1 MKALL
6 TADLHYNVSRSTE
19 PARRLIEEIND
30 SDADVVVLV
39 GDTAGHDT
47 AILSECLHLF
57 DSFGGDKL
65 FVAGNHELWTH
76 DGDSYERYEREIPAV
91 AREAGFHCLDA
102 EPFVRDGVAFVG
114 SVGWYDY
121 SFRRRELE
129 IPIRFYE
136 AKVGPGAAVRLDEF
150 HHLLEPADDIPDA
163 ARSITTRWMDGTYV
177 RLPFSDVRFVEILCE
192 KLDRQL
198 GDLPED
204 TTAVVACVHH
214 LPFAEFVPAARSPAW
229 DFGNAFLGA
238 ARFGEILLGHPRV
251 RHVFCGHSHQS
262 GNLQKGSIRCTN
274 IGSTY
279 RAKRYET
286 LEC

>member
-6 TADLHYNVSRSTE
+6 TADLHYNVPRSTE
-19 PARRLIEEIND
+19 PARRLIEQINA

-65 FVAGNHELWTH
+65 FVVGNHELWTH
-76 DGDSYERYEREIPAV
+76 GGESLERYERELPAV
-91 AREAGFHCLDA
+91 AREAGFHYLDA
-102 EPFVRDGVAFVG
+102 EPFVRDRVAFVG

-129 IPIRFYE
+129 IPMRFYQ
-136 AKVGPGAAVRLDEF
+136 AKVAPGAAARLGEF
-150 HHLLEPADDIPDA
+150 RHLLEPTDDTPDA
-163 ARSITTRWMDGTYV
+163 ARSITTRWMDGEYV

-192 KLDRQL
+192 KLDRHL
-198 GDLPED
+198 CDLPED
-204 TTAVVACVHH
+204 VTAVVACVHH
-214 LPFAEFVPAARSPAW
+214 LPFAEFIPTARSPAW
-229 DFGNAFLGA
+229 DFGNAFMGA
-238 ARFGEILLGHPRV
+238 ERIGEILLKHPPV
-251 RHVFCGHSHQS
+251 RYVFCGHSHRS
-262 GNLQKGSIRCTN
+262 GSFQKGSIRCTN